1 MPTWS
6 KNKCFRPLG
15 RRRAS
20 RRASGRHGSG
30 AVSQVRENSLFA
42 GFAHP
47 VRQLLSLP
55 YQSRTM
61 GPESAK
67 RALNGEGELSQGTS
81 VPPVGEAQTIT
92 VLQLAPYA
100 TSGSRPLPDR
110 TRGNIFRPAHVPTSA
125 PNCPTTLRVS
135 RWWNRDLPDCVFCA
149 FSRPLL
155 RTGGLA

>member
-30 AVSQVRENSLFA
+30 DVSQVRENSLFA

-67 RALNGEGELSQGTS
+67 RALNGEGELSQGSS

-100 TSGSRPLPDR
+100 TSDSGTLLHRSSGK
-110 TRGNIFRPAHVPTSA
+110 TFRPARVWTSA
-125 PNCPTTLRVS
+125 PNCPNTLRLH
-135 RWWNRDLPDCVFCA
+135 RRWNRDLPDCISRT

-155 RTGGLA
+155 RTGGLT